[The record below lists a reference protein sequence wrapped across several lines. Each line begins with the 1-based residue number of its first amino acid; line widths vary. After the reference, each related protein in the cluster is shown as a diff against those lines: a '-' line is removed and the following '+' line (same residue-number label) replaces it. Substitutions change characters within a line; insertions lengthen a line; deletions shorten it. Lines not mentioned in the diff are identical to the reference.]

1 MNRREIIDIEEGTGL
16 DEKPT
21 SIQYG
26 SERCDLSLF
35 GKHTPS
41 LGYMRVHNFAIFSN
55 TKIFSCGL
63 VRECLNV
70 RKMIDNIQYIFSCKA
85 MA

>member
-16 DEKPT
+16 DEKRT

-41 LGYMRVHNFAIFSN
+41 LGYMRVHNFCYIL
-55 TKIFSCGL
+55 KH
-63 VRECLNV
+63 E
-70 RKMIDNIQYIFSCKA
+70 NIPMWSHPRVPKCKEDE
-85 MA
+85 